1 MGTQGDFTITGYS
14 SDSAMK
20 DFVDGSS
27 SITEGE
33 MFAEGT
39 ADNTCV
45 ISSELASYN
54 DLAVGDTITLSNPN
68 QEDETYTLT
77 IAGIYETESTSDS
90 ASSMMGGFMA
100 GADSSNQIYVSYQ
113 TLETILYTVS
123 KKMQRQQRTV
133 QQGRRQRQHSFDAER
148 NLCI

>member
-100 GADSSNQIYVSYQ
+100 GADRKQKRRK
-113 TLETILYTVS
+113 IL
-123 KKMQRQQRTV
+123 
-133 QQGRRQRQHSFDAER
+133 
-148 NLCI
+148 

>member
-54 DLAVGDTITLSNPN
+54 DLAVGDTITLSNSN

-113 TLETILYTVS
+113 TLETILT
-123 KKMQRQQRTV
+123 QF
-133 QQGRRQRQHSFDAER
+133 RRKCNDNNGQYNRGDDNDSTSFDAER

>member
-1 MGTQGDFTITGYS
+1 
-14 SDSAMK
+14 
-20 DFVDGSS
+20 
-27 SITEGE
+27 

-90 ASSMMGGFMA
+90 ASSMMVDLWQEQTAPIRFMSA
-100 GADSSNQIYVSYQ
+100 I
-113 TLETILYTVS
+113 
-123 KKMQRQQRTV
+123 R
-133 QQGRRQRQHSFDAER
+133 H
-148 NLCI
+148 

>member
-45 ISSELASYN
+45 ISSELASYT

-77 IAGIYETESTSDS
+77 IAGIYETESHKRFGFQHDAWILWHGAAQLQSDLCQLS
-90 ASSMMGGFMA
+90 
-100 GADSSNQIYVSYQ
+100 DIRSNPD
-113 TLETILYTVS
+113 TV
-123 KKMQRQQRTV
+123 
-133 QQGRRQRQHSFDAER
+133 
-148 NLCI
+148 